1 MKKAKNI
8 DTWRGQFT
16 KELPFFF
23 VAPALLWQVL
33 FLYVPLAILF
43 LYSVIAYF
51 PSLEQYA
58 LTAEFYEEILQLSSL
73 RVIGN
78 SFLLAIE
85 TTIICFLLAY
95 PLAYFL
101 VFKVRRFRTLG
112 LLLVILPSWTS
123 FIVQIYAWF
132 FLLKKGGV
140 ISQILFYTG
149 IISKPVHLLNNHFAM
164 LVGMVYCYL
173 PFMVLPIY
181 AVLEKIDRRLIEA
194 SADLGATRWMTIQKI
209 IFPLSLRGLG
219 AGMFLV
225 FIPAFGEFAIP
236 TFLGGSKKL
245 YWGNVIV
252 AKFLEYRDWHSGAAA
267 AYSSVLFP
275 ALFVLFLYLTIK
287 FVRKMMGGFNHG

>member
-1 MKKAKNI
+1 VKKVKNI
-8 DTWRGQFT
+8 LMQ
-16 KELPFFF
+16 ELPFFF
-23 VAPALLWQVL
+23 MAPALLWQIL
-33 FLYVPLAILF
+33 FLYIPLAVLF

-51 PSLEQYA
+51 PSLERYA
-58 LTAEFYEEILQLSSL
+58 LTAEFYEEVFRLSSL
-73 RVIGN
+73 RVLGS

-101 VFKVRRFRTLG
+101 VFKLRRFRIIG
-112 LLLVILPSWTS
+112 LLFVILPSWTS

-132 FLLKKGGV
+132 FLLKKDGV
-140 ISQILFYTG
+140 VPQALSYIGVTSQPI
-149 IISKPVHLLNNHFAM
+149 HLLNNHFAM

-173 PFMVLPIY
+173 PFMVLPLY

-194 SADLGATRWMTIQKI
+194 SADLGATRWTTIQKI

-236 TFLGGSKKL
+236 EFLGGSRKL

-252 AKFLEYRDWHSGAAA
+252 SKFLEYRDWNSGAAA

-275 ALFVLFLYLTIK
+275 ALFILFLYVTIK
-287 FVRKMMGGFNHG
+287 LGGYLRKMMEGFNHG